1 MYELRLSTG
10 NLRLARKVAPKGE
23 RENELLFSIIA
34 AQSILAPYALIWPAL
49 LKQPAG
55 EILSEEGGHS
65 VDPGGGGHGQDQSD
79 PGGVGRS
86 PVQRAGGGL
95 ASAGGAAGGGALG
108 GPGLQG

>member
-1 MYELRLSTG
+1 MGTG

-23 RENELLFSIIA
+23 RENELLFIIA

-65 VDPGGGGHGQDQSD
+65 VGWSDGGHGCVQPS
-79 PGGVGRS
+79 PAGSAGA
-86 PVQRAGGGL
+86 PVQ
-95 ASAGGAAGGGALG
+95 
-108 GPGLQG
+108 